1 MIERMVR
8 TRKMDRKVR
17 AAPGDG
23 IALRRY
29 QPSAV
34 VNRME
39 MNKNLAKYFAE
50 ARIGPSLPEDTRFK
64 RHKFHWSDSQG
75 SRVFGNTCLGVL
87 GIRRLVL
94 SSSVK
99 SVDGHAFHG
108 CDNLGYADLAPC
120 TV

>member
-1 MIERMVR
+1 MNGTVHG
-8 TRKMDRKVR
+8 TS
-17 AAPGDG
+17 GDG

-39 MNKNLAKYFAE
+39 MNKNLAKYFAK

-75 SRVFGNTCLGVL
+75 SRVFGNTCLGVS

-108 CDNLGYADLAPC
+108 CDCLQHADLAQR